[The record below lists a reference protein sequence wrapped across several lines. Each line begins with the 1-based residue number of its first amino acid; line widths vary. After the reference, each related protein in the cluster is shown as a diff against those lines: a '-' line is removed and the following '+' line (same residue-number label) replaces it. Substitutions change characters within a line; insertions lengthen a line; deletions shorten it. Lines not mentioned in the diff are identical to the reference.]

1 MLELGPMSLLDIG
14 TESLIGENV
23 NIMLRKECK
32 IGDYARIAF
41 DSPIMDSD
49 FHYMLDTETHE
60 IKDCSK
66 PVIIGICNWIGNRS
80 TIKKGTIT
88 PNYSI
93 IAVNSL
99 LSKDYRDRI
108 SYPGWLPR

>member
-1 MLELGPMSLLDIG
+1 MLELGPMSLLDIR

-23 NIMLRKECK
+23 NIMHRKECK

-41 DSPIMDSD
+41 DSQIMDSD

-80 TIKKGTIT
+80 TIKKEQLHPVSYTHLT
-88 PNYSI
+88 LPT
-93 IAVNSL
+93 
-99 LSKDYRDRI
+99 KRI
-108 SYPGWLPR
+108 V